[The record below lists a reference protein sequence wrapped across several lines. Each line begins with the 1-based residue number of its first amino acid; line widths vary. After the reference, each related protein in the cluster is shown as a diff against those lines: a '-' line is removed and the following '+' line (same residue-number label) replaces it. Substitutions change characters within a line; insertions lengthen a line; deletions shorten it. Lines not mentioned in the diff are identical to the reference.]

1 MSYKEVLMILL
12 NNHSI
17 SRRRNALQLC
27 GTYSILW
34 VASAGLLLAQAPAAS
49 QPGPP
54 PVRSQFHEPAAM
66 DFNDHTGYTQIFDGK
81 SLSDWEGDPAV
92 WRVENGAIV
101 GESSKDNVVANTYI
115 WRRNL
120 EAKDFDLRLEI
131 KCEIAGGS
139 GIQYRSQTGL
149 PWNKPPR
156 PGGKPLNLDWMM
168 TGPQADFWYP
178 VNPLHA
184 SYSGQFYS
192 ENTPL
197 GIIAWRGEVVT
208 SAAGAAPSLIGTIGD
223 RTALGGYVKIND
235 WNQYEIIARG
245 GTFLHIL
252 NGQLMAVYID
262 DDPASSN
269 NQSGKI
275 GIELEGTPAKVSV
288 RNIWIKKLN

>member
-1 MSYKEVLMILL
+1 MILL

-34 VASAGLLLAQAPAAS
+34 VASAGILAAQAPAAP

-54 PVRSQFHEPAAM
+54 PYARSFTNRQRWTSTITPVTRRSSTA
-66 DFNDHTGYTQIFDGK
+66 K
-81 SLSDWEGDPAV
+81 SFRLGGGSHSMACGE
-92 WRVENGAIV
+92 WRHRWRIQQGHP
-101 GESSKDNVVANTYI
+101 VANTYI

-120 EAKDFDLRLEI
+120 IAKDFDLRLEI

-197 GIIAWRGEVVT
+197 A
-208 SAAGAAPSLIGTIGD
+208 SSPGAVRSSPPPRAPL
-223 RTALGGYVKIND
+223 
-235 WNQYEIIARG
+235 
-245 GTFLHIL
+245 
-252 NGQLMAVYID
+252 
-262 DDPASSN
+262 PASS
-269 NQSGKI
+269 
-275 GIELEGTPAKVSV
+275 ELLATAL
-288 RNIWIKKLN
+288 RLAAM

>member
-1 MSYKEVLMILL
+1 VVY
-12 NNHSI
+12 
-17 SRRRNALQLC
+17 NA
-27 GTYSILW
+27 
-34 VASAGLLLAQAPAAS
+34 
-49 QPGPP
+49 
-54 PVRSQFHEPAAM
+54 
-66 DFNDHTGYTQIFDGK
+66 
-81 SLSDWEGDPAV
+81 
-92 WRVENGAIV
+92 
-101 GESSKDNVVANTYI
+101 YI

-120 EAKDFDLRLEI
+120 EAKDFDLKLEI

-149 PWNKPPR
+149 PWNKPLHPGEKPR
-156 PGGKPLNLDWMM
+156 NLDWMM
-168 TGPQADFWYP
+168 TGPQADFWFP

-184 SYSGQFYS
+184 SYTGQFYS

-197 GIIAWRGEVVT
+197 GIVAWRGQVVL
-208 SAAGAAPSLIGTIGD
+208 SASGTAPNLIGTIGD
-223 RTALGGYVKIND
+223 RSALGGYVKVND

-262 DDPASSN
+262 DDPTSSN
-269 NQSGKI
+269 NKSGKI

>member
-1 MSYKEVLMILL
+1 MTLL
-12 NNHSI
+12 NSP
-17 SRRRNALQLC
+17 STSTQRSALRLFAC
-27 GTYSILW
+27 CSLLW
-34 VASAGLLLAQAPAAS
+34 LATAGLLSAQAPAAP
-49 QPGPP
+49 QPGAAPA
-54 PVRSQFHEPAAM
+54 RSQFHEPAALNF
-66 DFNDHTGYTQIFDGK
+66 DDHTGYTQIFDGK
-81 SLSDWEGDPAV
+81 SLDGWEGDPTI

-101 GESSKDNVVANTYI
+101 GESTKDNVVANTYI
-115 WRRNL
+115 WRRDL
-120 EAKDFDLRLEI
+120 EAKDFDLKLEI
-131 KCEIAGGS
+131 KCEIAVGS

-197 GIIAWRGEVVT
+197 GIVAWRGEVVN
-208 SAAGAAPSLIGTIGD
+208 SAAGSAPTLIGTIGD
-223 RTALGGYVKIND
+223 RSALGGYVKIND

-269 NQSGKI
+269 NKSGKI
-275 GIELEGTPAKVSV
+275 GIELESTPAKVSV

>member
-1 MSYKEVLMILL
+1 VILFSEGSSYRRQVTRRFSLCAATVLW
-12 NNHSI
+12 
-17 SRRRNALQLC
+17 AAY
-27 GTYSILW
+27 T
-34 VASAGLLLAQAPAAS
+34 VTAFAQAPAAP
-49 QPGPP
+49 QPGTP

-66 DFNDHTGYTQIFDGK
+66 DFNDHTGFAQIFDGK
-81 SLSDWEGDPAV
+81 SLADWEGDPTV
-92 WRVENGAIV
+92 WRVENGAMV
-101 GESSKDNVVANTYI
+101 GESSKDNVVYNAYI
-115 WRRNL
+115 WRRGL
-120 EAKDFDLRLEI
+120 EAKDFDLKLEI

-149 PWNKPPR
+149 PWNKPMHPGEKPR
-156 PGGKPLNLDWMM
+156 NLDWMM
-168 TGPQADFWYP
+168 TGPQADFWFP

-197 GIIAWRGEVVT
+197 GIVAWRGEVVNST
-208 SAAGAAPSLIGTIGD
+208 AGSGPQLIGTIGD

-235 WNQYEIIARG
+235 WNQYEIVARG
-245 GTFLHIL
+245 GTMVHIL
-252 NGQLMAVYID
+252 NGQVMAVLID

-269 NQSGKI
+269 NVSGKI